1 MVSRM
6 GVSLHFLWSGR
17 PRENPCP
24 GPFPVR
30 GREIPTI
37 VKHDLF
43 NLTTADKKGC
53 LGRSV
58 GADLR
63 AATSKTQELAARE
76 RGNHLESPI
85 FMNAAVLSL
94 VIPFLAACGGPS
106 GQPPASK
113 PGGMKF
119 ITIVKSTGFN
129 WFRRMETGV
138 QKFSTETGIQAVQQG
153 PSKADAALQVQV
165 IEDAIAQKPQAIL
178 VVPFEVEAVEP
189 VLKKALDQKIVV
201 ITHEASNID
210 GSSAAYDIEPFD
222 NAAYGR
228 HIMDE
233 IAGGMGSEGKY
244 VVFVG
249 SLTSKSHNEWV
260 NAAITYQK
268 EKYPKMQLS
277 GTKNETGDDPQKAYQ
292 IMKDLLRTYP
302 DIKGVQGSAA
312 TDVVGAAQ
320 AIQEAGLSGKIT
332 VAGTS
337 LPSYASELLRSGA
350 INVINCWDP
359 ALAGYV
365 MNKVAQMLLE
375 GRKIED
381 GMNLG
386 VTGYNRI
393 RLAGKVIYGDA
404 WVDINSHNMNQ
415 YPF

>member
-1 MVSRM
+1 MISRK
-6 GVSLHFLWSGR
+6 GISPHISWSRYSKGISLPSSSSER
-17 PRENPCP
+17 RRAQE
-24 GPFPVR
+24 PVMR
-30 GREIPTI
+30 TLTI
-37 VKHDLF
+37 MSALS
-43 NLTTADKKGC
+43 
-53 LGRSV
+53 SV
-58 GADLR
+58 L
-63 AATSKTQELAARE
+63 
-76 RGNHLESPI
+76 
-85 FMNAAVLSL
+85 VL
-94 VIPFLAACGGPS
+94 LAACSGPS
-106 GQPPASK
+106 GQTPVSK
-113 PGGMKF
+113 PSDMKF
-119 ITIVKSTGFN
+119 ITIVKSMGFN

-138 QKFSTETGIQAVQQG
+138 QKFAKETGIQAVQQG

-189 VLKKALDQKIVV
+189 VLKKAQDQKIVV
-201 ITHEASNID
+201 ITHEASNIEAP
-210 GSSAAYDIEPFD
+210 SATYDIEAFD

-233 IAGGMGSEGKY
+233 IARGMEYEGQY

-268 EKYPKMQLS
+268 ERYPKMQLVGS
-277 GTKNETGDDPQKAYQ
+277 KNETGDDPQKAYQ
-292 IMKDLLRTYP
+292 VMKDLLRTYP

-320 AIQEAGLSGKIT
+320 AIQEAGLASKIT

-337 LPSYASELLRSGA
+337 LPSYAGELLRSGA

-359 ALAGYV
+359 AMAGYV
-365 MNKVAQMLLE
+365 MNKVAQMMLE
-375 GRKIED
+375 GKKIED

-386 VTGYNRI
+386 VVGYNRI

-404 WVDINSHNMNQ
+404 WIDINRDNMDQ

>member
-1 MVSRM
+1 MKAYI
-6 GVSLHFLWSGR
+6 GVSLHQNCILIK
-17 PRENPCP
+17 
-24 GPFPVR
+24 VA
-30 GREIPTI
+30 I
-37 VKHDLF
+37 
-43 NLTTADKKGC
+43 
-53 LGRSV
+53 
-58 GADLR
+58 
-63 AATSKTQELAARE
+63 LA
-76 RGNHLESPI
+76 LILLSPI
-85 FMNAAVLSL
+85 
-94 VIPFLAACGGPS
+94 ACGGPS
-106 GQPPASK
+106 GRPPASK
-113 PGGMKF
+113 ASGMKF

-138 QKFSTETGIQAVQQG
+138 QKFSIETGIQAVQQG

-165 IEDAIAQKPQAIL
+165 IEDAIAQNPQAIL

-189 VLKKALDQKIVV
+189 VLKKAQDQKIVV
-201 ITHEASNID
+201 ITHEASNI
-210 GSSAAYDIEPFD
+210 GASSATYDIEPFD
-222 NAAYGR
+222 NAAFGR

-233 IAGGMGSEGKY
+233 IAGGMGGEGRF

-268 EKYPKMQLS
+268 EKYPRMQLVGS
-277 GTKNETGDDPQKAYQ
+277 KNETGDDPQKAYQ

-337 LPSYASELLRSGA
+337 LPSYAGELLRSGA
-350 INVINCWDP
+350 ISVINCWDP
-359 ALAGYV
+359 AMAGYV
-365 MNKVAQMLLE
+365 MNKVAQIVLE

-381 GMNLG
+381 GMDLG

-393 RLAGKVIYGDA
+393 RLAGRVIYGDA
-404 WVDINSHNMNQ
+404 WIDINSRNMNQ